1 MVGDEKRGQGRKI
14 WLGTKN
20 MVGDEKYG
28 WGRKI
33 WSGTKKLEEKTDKKK
48 KETKIWSK
56 KTAALI
62 ITGQVG
68 SYSKNYPVFTPLRE
82 FVKYA
87 EWHCDLS

>member
-1 MVGDEKRGQGRKI
+1 
-14 WLGTKN
+14 

-28 WGRKI
+28 QGRKNLK
-33 WSGTKKLEEKTDKKK
+33 KKLTKKK

-68 SYSKNYPVFTPLRE
+68 SYSKNYPVFTPLWE
-82 FVKYA
+82 FVKYD

>member
-20 MVGDEKYG
+20 MVEDEKYG
-28 WGRKI
+28 QGRKNLK
-33 WSGTKKLEEKTDKKK
+33 KKLTKK

-68 SYSKNYPVFTPLRE
+68 SYSKNYPVITPLWE
-82 FVKYA
+82 FVKYD
-87 EWHCDLS
+87 EWHCDLSYCPCTFL